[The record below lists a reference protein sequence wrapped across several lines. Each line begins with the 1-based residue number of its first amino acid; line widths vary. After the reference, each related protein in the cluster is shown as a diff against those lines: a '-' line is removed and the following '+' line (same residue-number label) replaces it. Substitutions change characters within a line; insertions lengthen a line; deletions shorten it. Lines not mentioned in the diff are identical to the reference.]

1 VKETTLFGGWIT
13 AILSV
18 LFSIGAM
25 VAACNDHYWLAVAF
39 GLFGMFYWISF
50 VCIVKCDS

>member
-1 VKETTLFGGWIT
+1 MKETTLFGGWIT